1 MFKVHGPCSSLTISI
16 IPYAEMFEG
25 TWTLMGQ
32 GIKVTF
38 CKEIQA
44 AQDRNGGT
52 VEKTLKCM
60 TQIFFLLI

>member
-1 MFKVHGPCSSLTISI
+1 
-16 IPYAEMFEG
+16 MFEG

-44 AQDRNGGT
+44 AQDRNGVT

-60 TQIFFLLI
+60 TQIFFFLLI